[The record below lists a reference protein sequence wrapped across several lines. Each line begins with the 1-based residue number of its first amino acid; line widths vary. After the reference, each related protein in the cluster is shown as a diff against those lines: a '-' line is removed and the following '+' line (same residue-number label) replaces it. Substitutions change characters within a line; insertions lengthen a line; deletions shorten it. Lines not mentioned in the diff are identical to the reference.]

1 MMPRLREWLE
11 IRIGADE
18 LVRSQLTDYRV
29 PKNINIFYTLGI
41 VALAA
46 FIFQAFTGILLMFY
60 YIPDDKDAFQSIQ
73 FIMNHV
79 PYGWLFR
86 LMHVM
91 GANLMVVGAGSWW
104 ARCRRQGPGRN
115 GLWWDESRRRRANR
129 LVTEGP
135 EPYQD
140 NCYISAILLRA
151 FGSLICASYQ
161 PKL

>member
-1 MMPRLREWLE
+1 MPRLREWLE
-11 IRIGADE
+11 IRIGIDE

-46 FIFQAFTGILLMFY
+46 FVFQAFTGILLMFY
-60 YIPDDKDAFQSIQ
+60 YIPDDKDAFQTIQ

-91 GANLMVVGAGSWW
+91 GANLMVAVVLPIW
-104 ARCRRQGPGRN
+104 ARSFSWAPIRNPGSSPGWWGPCCCSPSWA
-115 GLWWDESRRRRANR
+115 L
-129 LVTEGP
+129 P
-135 EPYQD
+135 
-140 NCYISAILLRA
+140 
-151 FGSLICASYQ
+151 
-161 PKL
+161 